1 MGDSAT
7 IEIPRE
13 VLHATRM
20 TPQELKCELAIHLYQ
35 ENKLSFGKA
44 REVVVQGAGQPGAE
58 EIGNAAWIEK
68 QSVANLN
75 LVRAL
80 RCSRRCL

>member
-1 MGDSAT
+1 MISVVSNASPLINLARIGQLQILTALFET
-7 IEIPRE
+7 IRIPDA
-13 VLHATRM
+13 V
-20 TPQELKCELAIHLYQ
+20 YD
-35 ENKLSFGKA
+35 
-44 REVVVQGAGQPGAE
+44 EVVVQGAGQPGAE
-58 EIGNAAWIEK
+58 EVGNAAWIEK

>member
-44 REVVVQGAGQPGAE
+44 RELSGMTVWAFQQLLSGRGIAVHYDISDYEQDL
-58 EIGNAAWIEK
+58 AAARE
-68 QSVANLN
+68 VGL
-75 LVRAL
+75 
-80 RCSRRCL
+80 